1 MSVLQIQNV
10 SKNFGVL
17 RAVDDVSVA
26 LDQGDNLAIIGE
38 SGCGKTTLA
47 KMIMGLTSPDT
58 GFIKAEAYSLQMV
71 FQDPNQ
77 SLDPLWNIRQILK
90 EALWRTTSTSEVE
103 VVQEKMEKM
112 LLAV

>member
-26 LDQGDNLAIIGE
+26 LDQGDNLAVIGE

-47 KMIMGLTSPDT
+47 KMVMGIIKPDA
-58 GFIKAEAYSLQMV
+58 GSIKAQANSLQMV
-71 FQDPNQ
+71 FQDPNL
-77 SLDPLWNIRQILK
+77 SLDPLWNVRGILK
-90 EALWRTTSTSEVE
+90 EALRRQGSLSPRQI
-103 VVQEKMEKM
+103 QEKLEHMI
-112 LLAV
+112 

>member
-47 KMIMGLTSPDT
+47 KMIMGLTKPTT
-58 GFIKAEAYSLQMV
+58 GFIKAEANCLQMV
-71 FQDPNQ
+71 FQDPNL
-77 SLDPLWNIRQILK
+77 SLDPLWNVRGILK
-90 EALWRTTSTSEVE
+90 EGLWRQRKSLSVQQS
-103 VVQEKMEKM
+103 QEKM
-112 LLAV
+112 